1 MSMFINC
8 LIIIII
14 VWTISVSLNSK
25 LTNRRPSKFQIILL
39 ADALNMI
46 TLDVPSSIL
55 QWRGLPGI
63 YSQDYAFRGF

>member
-1 MSMFINC
+1 MFINC

-55 QWRGLPGI
+55 QWRGIPGI
-63 YSQDYAFRGF
+63 HSQDYAFRGF